1 MGRNNYYNNNYS
13 PHMFFD
19 GNVDGGY
26 SSGQWQGM
34 ILTEQDLDAPITIHL
49 GGVFYPDS
57 LAGYLYSTIFTEI
70 NPGLN
75 NLYIRVALIEN
86 NIVRT
91 APNGTRNHHQ
101 VLRDMIPSTGGRG
114 ITLVEGTTVEDTLR
128 FTVPSPLV
136 VNNCELVVFVQSN
149 QNRHVLQ
156 AAKVSVPELIPD
168 GIDDE
173 TPVPGGFALAQNYPN
188 PFNAQT
194 EISFT
199 TAGGKTKLD
208 IYDITGAKIATVLD
222 ASLAP
227 GAYSIIWDGK
237 NSMGQTVSS
246 GTYLYRLSDDANIQ
260 TKRMTL
266 IK

>member
-1 MGRNNYYNNNYS
+1 
-13 PHMFFD
+13 MFFD

-34 ILTEQDLDAPITIHL
+34 ILTEQDLDAPITINL
-49 GGVFYPDS
+49 SGIYYPDS
-57 LAGYLYSTIFTEI
+57 LAGYLYTTIFTEL

-75 NLYIRVALIEN
+75 NLYLRVALIEN

-91 APNGTRNHHQ
+91 APNGSRNHHQ

-114 ITLVEGTTVEDTLR
+114 VTLVEGQTIFDTLR

-136 VNNCELVVFVQSN
+136 VDNCELVVFVQSN

-156 AAKVSVPELIPD
+156 AAKVSVPSLNPD
-168 GIDDE
+168 GIEDGS
-173 TPVPGGFALAQNYPN
+173 PIPGEFALAQNYPN

-194 EISFT
+194 EIGFT
-199 TAGGKTKLD
+199 TAGGNTKLD
-208 IYDITGAKIATVLD
+208 IYDIKGAKIATVLD

-227 GAYSIIWDGK
+227 GAYSIVWDGK
-237 NSMGQTVSS
+237 NSLGQAVSS
-246 GTYLYRLSDDANIQ
+246 GTYLYRLTDNSNIQ